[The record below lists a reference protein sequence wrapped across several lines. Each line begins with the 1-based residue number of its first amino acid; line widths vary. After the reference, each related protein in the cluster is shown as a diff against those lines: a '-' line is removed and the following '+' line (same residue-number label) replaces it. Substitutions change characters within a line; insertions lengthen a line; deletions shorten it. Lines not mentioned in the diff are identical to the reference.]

1 MALYDPLTGLP
12 DRALFGDRL
21 RQSMARADRR
31 KGALA
36 VLVVDAGALAGD
48 DAIKAAGAALSERVR
63 ATDTVARLDAARF
76 AVIQTD
82 LDRFDEAAFLAQKLL
97 DGLGPEAA
105 VGIALYPDD
114 SRAPDELAD
123 LAGGALDRARARGA
137 AFAYHAR
144 AVTAE
149 AEDRVGLARDLRAA
163 LKTDALR
170 LGYQPKLDIAAGRI
184 IGAEALLRWEHPE
197 RGRVAPDLILG
208 VARESELIWPLGE
221 WALRQACTDAA
232 AWPGAEA
239 SVAVNVEA
247 EQFEAPAFATTVAGV
262 LEETGLPSARL
273 EIEITE
279 SSLMRDPEQVAVTLI
294 ALAALGVSIT
304 VDDFGTGYSSL
315 AYLRGFPVDTLKI
328 DRAFVEELPENAE
341 DAAIVRAIVSL
352 AAALNLRV
360 VAEGVSKQDQLDFL
374 RAEGCDLAQGYLIG
388 DAMAAADFAALVAG
402 G

>member
-36 VLVVDAGALAGD
+36 VLVVDPGSLAGD

-114 SRAPDELAD
+114 SRAPDELAA
-123 LAGGALDRARARGA
+123 LAGGALDRARERGA

-144 AVTAE
+144 AVTVE
-149 AEDRVGLARDLRAA
+149 AEDRVGLARDLRTA

-184 IGAEALLRWEHPE
+184 TGAEALLRWEHPE

-208 VARESELIWPLGE
+208 VARESELIGPLGE
-221 WALRQACTDAA
+221 WALRQACADAA
-232 AWPGAEA
+232 AWSEA

-262 LEETGLPSARL
+262 LQETGLPSARL

-294 ALAALGVSIT
+294 SLAALGVSIT

-315 AYLRGFPVDTLKI
+315 AYLRGFPVDALKI
-328 DRAFVEELPENAE
+328 DRAFIEELPENAE
-341 DAAIVRAIVSL
+341 DVAIVRAIVSL

-374 RAEGCDLAQGYLIG
+374 AAEGCDLAQGYLIG
-388 DAMAAADFAALVAG
+388 EATAAADFAALVTG
-402 G
+402 R